1 MILFLGLFG
10 YLGCLGYLG
19 CFGLKLFDSFYI
31 THMTLFHSDPVSS
44 AEEAEGMIV
53 IERTYA
59 IAEE

>member
-1 MILFLGLFG
+1 
-10 YLGCLGYLG
+10 LG

-59 IAEE
+59 ITTVRLKFRQAILTH